1 MNITAKTKICMTI
14 GDPIE
19 HSKSPQMHNA
29 GLAATN
35 LDGNFVYVAGHINIS
50 EIEQFI
56 IGVRA
61 MKLHF
66 ISCTIPHKIAVMQY
80 LDEIDET
87 AQKIGAVNSIFNDH
101 GILKGSNT
109 DWIGVV
115 KSIEKRTSLDGKKV
129 ALIGAGGAARGAAYG
144 VTSRGAKLSIYNRT
158 IEKAEV
164 LTKAFG
170 GQAYSLKELEQV
182 KDTDII
188 INTTSIGMQPNVGET
203 PISKDYLSSNQI
215 ILDAV
220 YTPAETRLL
229 KEAQEKGATVI
240 QGAEMFV
247 EQAAAQFKLYT
258 GHDAPID
265 AMRKAL

>member
-1 MNITAKTKICMTI
+1 MTI

-29 GLAATN
+29 ALAALQ
-35 LDGNFVYVAGHINIS
+35 LDGDYVYVAGHINVA

-87 AQKIGAVNSIFNDH
+87 AKKIGAVNSIFNDN
-101 GILKGSNT
+101 GKLKGSNT
-109 DWIGVV
+109 DWLGVV
-115 KSIEKRTSLDGKKV
+115 KPIETRTSLEGKKV

-144 VTSRGAKLSIYNRT
+144 VTSRGAILSIYNRT
-158 IEKAEV
+158 VEKAEE
-164 LTKAFG
+164 LTKQFG
-170 GQAYSLKELEQV
+170 GQAFSLKNLEQI
-182 KDTDII
+182 KDADII
-188 INTTSIGMQPNVGET
+188 INTTSIGMQPNTDET
-203 PISKDYLSSNQI
+203 PIPKEYLSNKHI
-215 ILDAV
+215 VLDAV

-229 KEAQEKGATVI
+229 KEAAEQGATVI
-240 QGAEMFV
+240 QGTEMFV

-258 GHDAPID
+258 GHDAPIE
-265 AMRKAL
+265 AMKNALI